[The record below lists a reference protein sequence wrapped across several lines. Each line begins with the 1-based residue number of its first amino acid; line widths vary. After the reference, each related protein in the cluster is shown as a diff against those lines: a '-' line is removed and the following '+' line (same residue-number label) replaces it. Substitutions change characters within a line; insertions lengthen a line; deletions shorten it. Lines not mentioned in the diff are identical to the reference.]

1 MGLQSPASLAAP
13 DAANIR
19 DGRHGTVGSEIS
31 RADALH
37 DKDQFIR
44 KEERFD
50 AKHDGSHITGAEQ
63 KAINQQEN
71 GVSGKSP

>member
-1 MGLQSPASLAAP
+1 MARVGARSRVRG
-13 DAANIR
+13 I
-19 DGRHGTVGSEIS
+19 GTAKPSIACGTRRG

-37 DKDQFIR
+37 DKDQLIR

-50 AKHDGSHITGAEQ
+50 AKQDGSHITGAEQ

-71 GVSGKSP
+71 EVSGKSP